1 MTKIPRRTRSGD
13 AATRPDDDRARARRN
28 RNRALLAVL
37 GGLVLLFY
45 FVTIVRMGER
55 EEAVHGAGP
64 GTAPASAPSTP
75 PRP

>member
-1 MTKIPRRTRSGD
+1 MK
-13 AATRPDDDRARARRN
+13 RPEDDLTHARRN

-37 GGLVLLFY
+37 GGLVALFY

-55 EEAVHGAGP
+55 DEAVHGAGP
-64 GTAPASAPSTP
+64 GTAPASVPATP

>member
-1 MTKIPRRTRSGD
+1 MK
-13 AATRPDDDRARARRN
+13 RPETDLTRARRN

-37 GGLVLLFY
+37 AGLVILFY

-64 GTAPASAPSTP
+64 DTAPATAPATP